1 MTRLYKKTRSGLWQ
15 RLWSVIN
22 NKVGFHETFEQLCFL
37 DKYRIAENIYL
48 SVLIDIQKHWLMQA
62 QTYISGNHLYRLA
75 TSLKYKFTYTY
86 RIGSEHE
93 LASFRLPIIESVHC
107 LAHFIQFES
116 TTTFPDKVSIMQI
129 DILIFS

>member
-1 MTRLYKKTRSGLWQ
+1 M
-15 RLWSVIN
+15 IN